1 MLRSAVKFSDICRES
16 KGQVSSLSSPRQTLS
31 TCQMSLIA
39 ITSYYLVL
47 KGVSASPI
55 ASGSIWPQGNI
66 SLFSKIT
73 VQDNLP
79 NGDPGTQRSL
89 LNIIWTCASTIFA
102 CTWLSVHPNIPGPDE
117 SWFEIARGRAKLML
131 YALVMPEV
139 VICWAI
145 RQRAASSVIANNF
158 STLFNVKWGIEHGFF
173 AQMGGF
179 MLYREDKVVCVL
191 TPYGLESLLSRNLV
205 DLPDI
210 TKEEIQDRSK
220 GDLIT
225 KGIAILQSTW
235 FVAQCISRILQHLS
249 ITQLELVTLGLAM
262 LNGAMFAAWWKKPL
276 DVHCSVRIQLKR
288 QNNTPDWH
296 ALVSELHWMSPP
308 PLSRTTSLMS
318 NQEIEFQSV
327 HAEEQEVAADNQ
339 EIELQS
345 VNADEQEVAVGNQGK

>member
-1 MLRSAVKFSDICRES
+1 M
-16 KGQVSSLSSPRQTLS
+16 SSPTTNDTYFLHNIVRATIVLNIMLS
-31 TCQMSLIA
+31 TGFDL
-39 ITSYYLVL
+39 
-47 KGVSASPI
+47 GVP
-55 ASGSIWPQGNI
+55 GNI
-66 SLFSKIT
+66 SLSSAIAT
-73 VQDNLP
+73 RDTLP
-79 NGDPGTQRSL
+79 NGDPGSQRSL
-89 LNIIWTCASTIFA
+89 LDIIWTCASTIFA

-117 SWFEIARGRAKLML
+117 SWFAIARGRAKLML
-131 YALVMPEV
+131 YALLMPEV

-145 RQRAASSVIANNF
+145 RQRAASLVIANNF
-158 STLFNVKWGIEHGFF
+158 TILFNVKWSIEHGFF

-179 MLYREDKVVCVL
+179 MLCHEDKVVCAL
-191 TPYGLESLLSRNLV
+191 TPGGLEILLSRNLV

-220 GDLIT
+220 
-225 KGIAILQSTW
+225 
-235 FVAQCISRILQHLS
+235 
-249 ITQLELVTLGLAM
+249 GLAM

-345 VNADEQEVAVGNQGK
+345 VNADEQEVAVGNQAYHQRGDNLISMIERKLSPSHLEFFIAWLGP